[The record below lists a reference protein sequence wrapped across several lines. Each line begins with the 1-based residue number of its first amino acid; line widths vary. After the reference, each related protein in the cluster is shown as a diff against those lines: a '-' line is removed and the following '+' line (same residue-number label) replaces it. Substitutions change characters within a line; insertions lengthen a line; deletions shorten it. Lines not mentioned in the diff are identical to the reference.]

1 MKFTDI
7 HGHYAWDIDDGI
19 QTMPETVKALRIA
32 SQQGISHIVATPHMC
47 CGKIDQDNRAILM
60 KRMESFKK
68 LAQRYSIDVTFGC
81 ELMLN
86 QKIKDTLAEDLFIPI
101 GKTPYLLCEDDVRKK
116 EPDFIEVFDIY
127 LKEVIYAGYKPIV
140 AHVERY
146 FHDDI
151 DLEFTRYLI
160 DMGCYIQVNTTSILG
175 LSHAQHHKNALKLID
190 SQLIHIIATDT
201 HQAEGTRVPNMK
213 ECYDYLLKKG
223 YQERYIH
230 LLMNENPKRVVNN
243 RTLLT
248 PHFHSTKKLFSFLK

>member
-7 HGHYAWDIDDGI
+7 HGHYAWGIDDGI

-101 GKTPYLLCEDDVRKK
+101 GK
-116 EPDFIEVFDIY
+116 
-127 LKEVIYAGYKPIV
+127 
-140 AHVERY
+140 H
-146 FHDDI
+146 
-151 DLEFTRYLI
+151 LI
-160 DMGCYIQVNTTSILG
+160 FFVKTMSEKRNRIL
-175 LSHAQHHKNALKLID
+175 
-190 SQLIHIIATDT
+190 
-201 HQAEGTRVPNMK
+201 
-213 ECYDYLLKKG
+213 
-223 YQERYIH
+223 
-230 LLMNENPKRVVNN
+230 
-243 RTLLT
+243 
-248 PHFHSTKKLFSFLK
+248 